1 MDDFSETE
9 KTELKDTLDSGPGGA
24 EAGALPIQDDLPLPS
39 ISKRAARRL
48 IQRATVLAGR
58 DRNVRQHIRE
68 AKVITLWELE
78 DWQFEWTVVIERGK
92 VHFDRRP
99 ARAPD
104 LTLRWPSEEEFF
116 TALWEG
122 RDPIDSLLVEGDLSL
137 RRYSD
142 PVYSAFCRFMQQVL
156 RNPFDGA
163 DNPLL

>member
-9 KTELKDTLDSGPGGA
+9 KEELKDTIESGGGPEDGADSVK
-24 EAGALPIQDDLPLPS
+24 DDLPLPA

-48 IQRATVLAGR
+48 IQRALVLAGR

-68 AKVITLWELE
+68 AKVITLWVLE
-78 DWQFEWTVVIERGK
+78 DWQFEWTAVIERGK

-104 LTLRWPSEEEFF
+104 LTLRWPNEEEFF

-122 RDPIDSLLVEGDLSL
+122 RDPIGSLLVEGNLSL
-137 RRYSD
+137 RRFSD

-156 RNPFDGA
+156 RHPFDDA
-163 DNPLL
+163 ENPLI